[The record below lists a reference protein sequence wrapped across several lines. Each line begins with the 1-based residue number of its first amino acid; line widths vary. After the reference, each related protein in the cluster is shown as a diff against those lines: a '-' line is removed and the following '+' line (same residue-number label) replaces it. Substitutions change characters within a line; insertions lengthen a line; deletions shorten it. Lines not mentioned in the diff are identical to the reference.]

1 MVASSIVLALAL
13 AGIYS
18 LAKVVA
24 LLIALRGTKPSERAQ
39 LISAL
44 SELFPPHQVP
54 RLPRRAPARAGADR
68 RRLNS
73 AAAAAKEP
81 GDGSG

>member
-44 SELFPPHQVP
+44 SELFP
-54 RLPRRAPARAGADR
+54 RTRCRACHAGHRPARVPI
-68 RRLNS
+68 
-73 AAAAAKEP
+73 AAA
-81 GDGSG
+81 